1 MKGFGLTYE
10 QIVEVLSVYATAE
23 QQIAAVDD
31 SPGWHVLGTFTMP
44 ASAQLVTDVFA
55 SVTDSSLLCRVRL
68 YDITPGFV
76 GEVSGSRAET
86 NATHDNQVW
95 SGVITLEG
103 GHIYQWQAEVV
114 GDSGDG
120 FFGVVRRA
128 TLDGVQS

>member
-10 QIVEVLSVYATAE
+10 QIIEVLSVYATAE
-23 QQIAAVDD
+23 QQIAAVAA

-44 ASAQLVTDVFA
+44 ASAPLITDVFA
-55 SVTDSSLLCRVRL
+55 SVTDASLVCRVRL
-68 YDITPGFV
+68 YDITPGSV

-86 NATHDNQVW
+86 NATQDTQVF
-95 SGVITLEG
+95 SGVITLTG

-114 GDSGDG
+114 GASGDA

-128 TLDGVQS
+128 TLDGVSS